1 MRRGEGTAWWQL
13 GRQRCRR
20 QGRAVQHAKNGT
32 RCKRRTNRQEKQ
44 NGFSFGSYNIT
55 TTRAAASAFTIIF
68 FLGGCGKITVEHDTS
83 SSQPERENQEIKGLN
98 TGVLLERPQIIVCD
112 PKLRKEA
119 KALQSD
125 SELRQTI
132 KQQA

>member
-1 MRRGEGTAWWQL
+1 MVSHSIATISPQP
-13 GRQRCRR
+13 GRLPQPL
-20 QGRAVQHAKNGT
+20 Q
-32 RCKRRTNRQEKQ
+32 
-44 NGFSFGSYNIT
+44 FY
-55 TTRAAASAFTIIF
+55 F
-68 FLGGCGKITVEHDTS
+68 FYGGGGKITVEHDTS

-119 KALQSD
+119 EALQSD

-132 KQQA
+132 KQRLEGKKGA